1 MNDSRLMMA
10 IVMYIPGDD
19 NESRLLRKTLC
30 QNCNMMIVLLLRSIS
45 DSVRSKWETLEDLV
59 KAGMK

>member
-30 QNCNMMIVLLLRSIS
+30 QNCNLMIVLLLRSIS